1 MIFMY
6 LHNRHRLSYKSNLI
20 VAVLLLF
27 MSVEARTATFLNGN
41 FESGNL
47 AGWNS
52 SGDVAVVS
60 IATLSPK
67 ALVGSYAAALTT
79 ASKINQDDY
88 PNAIG
93 GLNLS
98 GVEPSGAGFTTELNT
113 FLGISQT
120 ALDIDS
126 TTQSVEGSALKQTIS
141 LLAGDKVNFKWQFL
155 SADSIVGDYA
165 FVSINGVVT
174 KLADLAGASAS
185 TGLLLPLNFA
195 TGVNTFSYSASS
207 SGAYSFALGVVDVV
221 DYVGSSMLI
230 VDDFQVTAI
239 PEPHQVSMLLAG
251 LGSVA
256 LIARRRRNL

>member
-1 MIFMY
+1 LILIKLENQKSGFIMIFMY
-6 LHNRHRLSYKSNLI
+6 LHNRHLLSNKSNLI

-27 MSVEARTATFLNGN
+27 MSVEARAATFLNGN

-47 AGWNS
+47 AGWSS
-52 SGDVAVVS
+52 SGDVA
-60 IATLSPK
+60 
-67 ALVGSYAAALTT
+67 
-79 ASKINQDDY
+79 Y

-93 GLNLS
+93 GLNFS

-126 TTQSVEGSALKQTIS
+126 TTQSVEDSALKQTIS

-165 FVSINGVVT
+165 FVSIHGVVT

-195 TGVNTFSYSASS
+195 TGINTFSYSASS
-207 SGAYSFALGVVDVV
+207 SGAYSFALGVVDIV

-239 PEPHQVSMLLAG
+239 PEPQQVSMLLAG
-251 LGSVA
+251 LDSVA